1 MGALLSLPATGTDV
15 IDTSAISPMFPPNR
29 STGCKCF
36 YTQSQWYC
44 LHLHMFAH
52 WLHHTLCLFQNMMSL
67 ADYWLLSAYVITLLF
82 GTPICAV
89 IVTDWP
95 SIWPWS
101 VLVWQLQVLLR
112 LTSCHFKKDVSIYN
126 SCLVGPKCRTWQFSP
141 RLMLATNFGEC
152 FVKI

>member
-1 MGALLSLPATGTDV
+1 MGSLLTLPATGTDV

-101 VLVWQLQVLLR
+101 VIVWQLQVLLW
-112 LTSCHFKKDVSIYN
+112 LASCHFKKDVSIYN

-141 RLMLATNFGEC
+141 LPHASY
-152 FVKI
+152 